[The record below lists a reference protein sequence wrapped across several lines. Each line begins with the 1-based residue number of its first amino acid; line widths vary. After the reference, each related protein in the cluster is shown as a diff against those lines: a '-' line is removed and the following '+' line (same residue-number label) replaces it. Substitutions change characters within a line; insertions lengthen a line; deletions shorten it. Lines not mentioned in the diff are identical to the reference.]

1 MQIIGIDRPGYGL
14 STYNERKE
22 LQDFNADVNSIAQHL
37 GIRRFS
43 VLGWSGGGAF
53 ALAYLAC
60 FPERVTKAVI
70 AGTPALPFD
79 GSTAHNIPFARL
91 VMKIPFLG
99 FVAMKRMSREVLRAD
114 NDIVAFLRSKQGRRL
129 LHACSK
135 SDLKYFSDPAWMML
149 MYQSMAEAF
158 RQGDEGVKAVL
169 AEHQA
174 FMKAWPVSFSK
185 IPTGKL
191 VIWHGSEDK
200 TCRVANADLIARS
213 IPRSQL
219 EIFEGKGHC
228 VLFDNFGKLGEIFGS

>member
-22 LQDFNADVNSIAQHL
+22 LQDFNADVNSIAQNL
-37 GIRRFS
+37 GIERFS

-70 AGTPALPFD
+70 AGTPSLPFD
-79 GSTAHNIPFARL
+79 ASTAHNIPFARL

-99 FVAMKRMSREVLRAD
+99 FLAMKRMSREVLRAD
-114 NDIVAFLRSKQGRRL
+114 NDIVAFLRSRQGRQL

-135 SDLKYFSDPAWMML
+135 SDLKYFSDPTWMML

-169 AEHQA
+169 TEHQA

-185 IPTGKL
+185 IPAGKL
-191 VIWHGSEDK
+191 VVWHGFEDK

-213 IPRSQL
+213 IPGSQL